1 MTTIVKECG
10 QRVRLAEWRVT
21 DLDAMHRWNG
31 DPRVTQHLDWGS
43 ETLAESQ
50 QHLDLCISSQSE
62 CPRVRFFFAVELIA
76 EKRIIGD
83 AGFQWASDTPKKRIA
98 EMGYFIEAKYWGNG
112 LGAEAAGL
120 VLTHAFTI
128 ENADE
133 VRASCDVENRHSERV
148 MQKCGMQICNNSTT
162 QSRKHYRITR
172 GEWNP

>member
-76 EKRIIGD
+76 E
-83 AGFQWASDTPKKRIA
+83 KRIA